1 MSPFWGHVVGVFTV
15 VVMAAFIGVWIWAW
29 LPFHKRAF
37 DALAAIPM
45 QDGDDDSA
53 ETADAAAR
61 EWDRRSAAR
70 PPQGAAP
77 DRGEAR
83 EARFEENT

>member
-45 QDGDDDSA
+45 QDGDDDPPPDDDGSRQKG
-53 ETADAAAR
+53 E
-61 EWDRRSAAR
+61 RR
-70 PPQGAAP
+70 
-77 DRGEAR
+77 
-83 EARFEENT
+83 

>member
-15 VVMAAFIGVWIWAW
+15 AVMAAFIGVWIWAW

-45 QDGDDDSA
+45 QDGDGDPE
-53 ETADAAAR
+53 ETAGAAR
-61 EWDRRSAAR
+61 AWDRRSAAG

-77 DRGEAR
+77 NRGEAR
-83 EARFEENT
+83 EALSGGNP